1 MSEQLPLFRP
11 RADLSFDN
19 FYVSPS
25 NATVVGALEQWLQ
38 QSNGDIFYL
47 HGAPGSGR
55 SHLLQAACRDRN
67 AFYLPLADL
76 REHDPAAIFDDL
88 ESAELVCLDDI
99 DVALDSMSWCE
110 ALFHFFNRIIA
121 ARGKLLVSALQSA
134 ANIPCR
140 LQDLQSRL
148 SLGGSFRLHTADD
161 EDLAPA
167 LRLRAHER
175 GIDLSDDVVAYILSR
190 HPRDF
195 GALLLFLA
203 DLDRYSLCEQRRIT
217 VPFVRRLLDA

>member
-11 RADLSFDN
+11 RTDLSFDN

-25 NATVVGALEQWLQ
+25 NETVVRALRQWLQ
-38 QSNGDIFYL
+38 QSDGGVFYL
-47 HGAPGSGR
+47 HGAEGSGR

-67 AFYLPLADL
+67 AFYLPLGELRDHEPDAIFADL
-76 REHDPAAIFDDL
+76 EHAD
-88 ESAELVCLDDI
+88 LVCLDDI
-99 DVALDSMSWCE
+99 DVALGSISWCE
-110 ALFHFFNRIIA
+110 ALFHLFNRIIA

-148 SLGGSFRLHTADD
+148 SLGGSFRLQTAND

-167 LRLRAHER
+167 LQLRAHER
-175 GIDLSDDVVAYILSR
+175 GIELSNDVIAYILSR
-190 HPRDF
+190 YPRDF
-195 GALLLFLA
+195 AALLSLLTE
-203 DLDRYSLCEQRRIT
+203 LDRHSLREQRRIT
-217 VPFVRRLLDA
+217 VPFVRRFLGA

>member
-25 NATVVGALEQWLQ
+25 NETVVRALQQWLQ
-38 QSNGDIFYL
+38 QSEGGVFYL
-47 HGAPGSGR
+47 HGTEGSGR

-67 AFYLPLADL
+67 AFYLPLNEL
-76 REHDPAAIFDDL
+76 REHDPAAIFDGL
-88 ESAELVCLDDI
+88 EGVDLVCLDDI

-110 ALFHFFNRIIA
+110 ALFHLFNRVIA
-121 ARGKLLVSALQSA
+121 AHGKLLVSALQSA

-148 SLGGSFRLHTADD
+148 SLGGSFRLHTVDD

-167 LRLRAHER
+167 LRLRAGER
-175 GIDLSDDVVAYILSR
+175 GIDLSDEVVAYILSR

-195 GALLLFLA
+195 GALLLL
-203 DLDRYSLCEQRRIT
+203 LTEIDRHSLREQRRIT
-217 VPFVRRLLDA
+217 IPFVRRFLGA